1 MRRTWLRGRENVHK
15 RYLIHV
21 AGHNLGLLMRLLIGA
36 GTPKEAVASGWCLFV
51 LLPTSNGAYEAL
63 IMVLVA
69 HSAMPALIILRG
81 GFQNW
86 RARRFATK
94 NMHAL

>member
-36 GTPKEAVASGWCLFV
+36 GTPKETVASGWCFFV
-51 LLPTSNGAYEAL
+51 LLPTGYGAYEAL
-63 IMVLVA
+63 ITVLVA
-69 HSAMPALIILRG
+69 HSAVPTLIILRRG
-81 GFQNW
+81 LD
-86 RARRFATK
+86 
-94 NMHAL
+94 HHPD